1 MNKSIDSEVTLNVSA
16 ARVVPKQNS
25 LKANFASFSV
35 VYLKIFDPRQRLAF
49 KISDSSTFASGSDSA
64 DPKNNTVS
72 ASYSKR
78 FESSR
83 LSSSANVTQRNAK
96 QAYSSGQNRTLS
108 LGVDYPIAEKTLYTN
123 FSLKTAKDEAA
134 VPTQSAAREATVRTY
149 EIGYSLPVPVTDQ
162 AKLTFYV
169 LKSET
174 NSNLA
179 LYKTK
184 ATTFGMK
191 FKTYF

>member
-1 MNKSIDSEVTLNVSA
+1 M
-16 ARVVPKQNS
+16 
-25 LKANFASFSV
+25 
-35 VYLKIFDPRQRLAF
+35 
-49 KISDSSTFASGSDSA
+49 
-64 DPKNNTVS
+64 
-72 ASYSKR
+72 
-78 FESSR
+78 
-83 LSSSANVTQRNAK
+83 
-96 QAYSSGQNRTLS
+96 
-108 LGVDYPIAEKTLYTN
+108 DYPIAEKTLYTN

-134 VPTQSAAREATVRTY
+134 VPTQSAAREATGRTY
-149 EIGYSLPVPVTDQ
+149 KIGYSLTVPVTDQ